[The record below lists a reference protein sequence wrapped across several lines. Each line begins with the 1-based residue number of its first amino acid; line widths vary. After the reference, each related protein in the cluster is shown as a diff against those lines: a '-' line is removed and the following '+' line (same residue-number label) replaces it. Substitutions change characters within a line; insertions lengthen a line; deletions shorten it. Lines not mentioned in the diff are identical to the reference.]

1 LKWQE
6 KRSIL
11 YSDFDVFCGRRRM
24 KLADFE
30 QRVWEVEGI
39 RIVIRGD
46 ENDEVKD
53 YSFKNAAIEN
63 WNTTAFLKNRI
74 EPRVGGRKVV
84 VIRGDG
90 EMPNGRVLL
99 RNLRASYSAK

>member
-1 LKWQE
+1 
-6 KRSIL
+6 
-11 YSDFDVFCGRRRM
+11 M

-46 ENDEVKD
+46 ENDEVED
-53 YSFKNAAIEN
+53 YTRKNAANEN
-63 WNTTAFLKNRI
+63 WRTREFLEKRI

-84 VIRGDG
+84 VIKGDG

>member
-1 LKWQE
+1 
-6 KRSIL
+6 
-11 YSDFDVFCGRRRM
+11 M

-90 EMPNGRVLL
+90 QKSYRSVKL
-99 RNLRASYSAK
+99 RNLRETYSAK

>member
-1 LKWQE
+1 
-6 KRSIL
+6 
-11 YSDFDVFCGRRRM
+11 M

-46 ENDEVKD
+46 ENDEVED
-53 YSFKNAAIEN
+53 YTRKNAANEN
-63 WNTTAFLKNRI
+63 WRTREFLEKRI

-84 VIRGDG
+84 VIKGDG

-99 RNLRASYSAK
+99 RNLRASYTTK

>member
-1 LKWQE
+1 
-6 KRSIL
+6 
-11 YSDFDVFCGRRRM
+11 M

-46 ENDEVKD
+46 ENDEVED
-53 YSFKNAAIEN
+53 YTRRNAANEN
-63 WNTTAFLKNRI
+63 WRTREFLEKRI

-84 VIRGDG
+84 VIKGDG
-90 EMPNGRVLL
+90 EIPNGRVLL
-99 RNLRASYSAK
+99 RNLRATYSAK

>member
-1 LKWQE
+1 
-6 KRSIL
+6 
-11 YSDFDVFCGRRRM
+11 M

-53 YSFKNAAIEN
+53 Y
-63 WNTTAFLKNRI
+63 T
-74 EPRVGGRKVV
+74 GC
-84 VIRGDG
+84 
-90 EMPNGRVLL
+90 
-99 RNLRASYSAK
+99 

>member
-1 LKWQE
+1 
-6 KRSIL
+6 
-11 YSDFDVFCGRRRM
+11 M
-24 KLADFE
+24 KLTDFE

-46 ENDEVKD
+46 ENDEVED
-53 YSFKNAAIEN
+53 YTRRNAANEN
-63 WNTTAFLKNRI
+63 WRTREFLEKRI
-74 EPRVGGRKVV
+74 GPRVGGRKVV
-84 VIRGDG
+84 VIKGDG

>member
-1 LKWQE
+1 L
-6 KRSIL
+6 
-11 YSDFDVFCGRRRM
+11 GRRRM

-39 RIVIRGD
+39 RIVVRGH
-46 ENDEVKD
+46 ENDEVED
-53 YSFKNAAIEN
+53 YTRKNAATET
-63 WNTTAFLKNRI
+63 WSTREFLEKRI
-74 EPRVGGRKVV
+74 ESRVGGRKVV
-84 VIRGDG
+84 VIKGDG

>member
-1 LKWQE
+1 
-6 KRSIL
+6 
-11 YSDFDVFCGRRRM
+11 M

-39 RIVIRGD
+39 RIVVRGH
-46 ENDEVKD
+46 ENDEVED
-53 YSFKNAAIEN
+53 YTRKNAATET
-63 WNTTAFLKNRI
+63 WSTREFLEKRI
-74 EPRVGGRKVV
+74 ESRVGGRKVV
-84 VIRGDG
+84 VIKGDG